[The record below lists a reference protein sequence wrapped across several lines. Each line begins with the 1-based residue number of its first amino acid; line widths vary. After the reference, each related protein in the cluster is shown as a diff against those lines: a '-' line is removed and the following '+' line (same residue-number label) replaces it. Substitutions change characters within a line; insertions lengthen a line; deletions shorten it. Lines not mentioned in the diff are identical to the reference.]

1 MKYMQ
6 LSIKTDTAD
15 EMAKILLQLIPV
27 VTTLELEYDVFYKDS
42 DVDEEVRKIMAEH
55 LSDKK
60 FVPV

>member
-1 MKYMQ
+1 MQ

-15 EMAKILLQLIPV
+15 EMAKVLLQLVPL
-27 VTTLELEYDVFYKDS
+27 VTILELEYDVFYKDS

>member
-6 LSIKTDTAD
+6 LSIKTDTSD
-15 EMAKILLQLIPV
+15 EMAKILLRLVPLA
-27 VTTLELEYDVFYKDS
+27 TEMELEYDIFYKDS